1 MATRQGNGFEGAGL
15 IVAGAGFYERFVLPR
30 LIGCA
35 CGSKPIERQ
44 RSKIVPLAYGVVVD
58 MGFGSGTNLPHY
70 DAAKVTKV
78 IAIEPNPAMLARNRD
93 TWRKDIVVEAHV
105 AGAEATGLG
114 DDCADCVVF
123 TFALCT
129 IPDAAGALAEARR
142 LLKPGGQLLFCEH
155 GLAPDA
161 KVVTSQ
167 RWIEP
172 IWKVL
177 AGGCHLTRDTEK
189 MLSTSGF
196 RCEQVDH
203 MYLPGTPRFAG
214 YNVWGIA
221 RP

>member
-1 MATRQGNGFEGAGL
+1 MAARKRAWHSGARLIMAGGL
-15 IVAGAGFYERFVLPR
+15 YARFVLPC

-44 RSKIVPLAYGVVVD
+44 RAKIVPLATGVVVD

-78 IAIEPNPAMLARNRD
+78 IAIEPNPAMLARNRAA
-93 TWRKDIVVEAHV
+93 WRTDIVVEAHV
-105 AGAEATGLG
+105 AGAEATHLA
-114 DDCADCVVF
+114 DACADSVVF

-142 LLKPGGQLLFCEH
+142 ILKPNGQLLFCEH
-155 GLAPDA
+155 GLAPDKDVA
-161 KVVTSQ
+161 RTQ
-167 RWIEP
+167 RTLEP
-172 IWKVL
+172 FWKVL
-177 AGGCHLTRDTEK
+177 AGGCHLTRDTEV
-189 MLSTSGF
+189 LLAASHFT
-196 RCEQVDH
+196 CEKVDH
-203 MYLPGTPRFAG
+203 MYVPNTPRFAG

>member
-1 MATRQGNGFEGAGL
+1 MAKS
-15 IVAGAGFYERFVLPR
+15 GFYERFVLPR

-44 RSKIVPLAYGVVVD
+44 RAKVVPLAKGVVVD

-70 DAAKVTKV
+70 DAGHVTKV
-78 IAIEPNPAMLARNRD
+78 IAIEPNPAMLARKRAD
-93 TWRKDIVVEAHV
+93 WRKDIAVEAHV
-105 AGAEATGLG
+105 AGAQATGLP
-114 DDCADCVVF
+114 DACADSVVF

-142 LLKPGGQLLFCEH
+142 VLKPGGQLLFCEH

-161 KVVTSQ
+161 DVAKTQ
-167 RWIEP
+167 RTIEP
-172 IWKVL
+172 FWKRL
-177 AGGCHLTRDTEK
+177 AGGCHLTRNTET
-189 MLSTSGF
+189 MLAAGGF
-196 RCEQVDH
+196 KCERVDH